1 MKRFSIT
8 RLSLLAVLIFAAT
21 MWASATTLVKKDIY
35 TVFDKTVF
43 YDGYLTDKIIDKDK
57 DDDIL
62 RFSNAIAARK
72 LDKSIISNIDNVS
85 LSVTI
90 GALCDNYDRMGRI
103 CLVMTPA
110 GADSYDY
117 ESAKRIEIAR
127 FITPFMNKN
136 KTPDEVSYSYNINDI
151 AELFRHKDILD
162 NNDFW
167 LETEVFG
174 VPYDANTRISG
185 CAGRN
190 DVFSATV
197 ELYYLYNRQYP
208 EDQKTHCIPITVSK
222 PEILGPVNFNNYRAE
237 ATDTLGVA
245 TRTYKYNVPEKLD
258 DAEIVMIMTNHGAEE
273 GGEEYERRKHLVY
286 LDGEISY
293 VYTPGGVSCEPYR
306 KYNTQANALFDKQRD
321 DEFWEEISNWCPGQA
336 VPTRRI
342 HLGVME
348 PGEHEVMIR
357 VPDAEFYGADGDFR
371 PSLFL
376 LGAVN
381 KKLPI
386 YSNYDADVSA
396 VEHIAADD
404 SSITFRREGDTI
416 HFACAEPFKDVCV
429 YTFDGRLIE
438 GHFNPAGSISLTDYP
453 SGQYIVVVT
462 THSGKT
468 AFSKVVK

>member
-1 MKRFSIT
+1 MKRFSL
-8 RLSLLAVLIFAAT
+8 RLSLLTILICAASLP
-21 MWASATTLVKKDIY
+21 ASATTIVKKDAY
-35 TVFDKTVF
+35 TVFDKTIF
-43 YDGYLTDKIIDKDK
+43 YDGYLTDNIVDKDK

-62 RFSNAIAARK
+62 RFSNAIASRK
-72 LDKSIISNIDNVS
+72 LDKRIIANIDNTS

-103 CLVMTPA
+103 CLVMTPV
-110 GADSYDY
+110 GADSYNY
-117 ESAKRIEIAR
+117 ESVNRIEIAR

-136 KTPDEVSYSYNINDI
+136 KTPNEVSYSYNINDI
-151 AELFRHKDILD
+151 GEIFRDKYILK
-162 NNDFW
+162 NNDLW

-174 VPYDANTRISG
+174 VPYDANKRISG

-197 ELYYLYNRQYP
+197 VFYYYGQHQAA
-208 EDQKTHCIPITVSK
+208 EDQKIHCVPITVSK
-222 PEILGPVNFNNYRAE
+222 PEIRGPVNFNNYRIE
-237 ATDTLGVA
+237 ATDTLGVS

-321 DEFWEEISNWCPGQA
+321 DEFWQEISNWCPGQA

-342 HLGVME
+342 HLGTME
-348 PGEHEVMIR
+348 PGEHEIMIR

-376 LGAVN
+376 LGAIN
-381 KKLPI
+381 KKLPV
-386 YSNYDADVSA
+386 YNNYDADASA
-396 VEHIAADD
+396 VESIAADEAM
-404 SSITFRREGDTI
+404 ITFRREGDTL
-416 HFACAEPFKDVCV
+416 HFVGAEPFKEVCV

-438 GHFNPAGSISLTDYP
+438 GHFNPAGSISLADYP
-453 SGQYIVVVT
+453 AGQYIVVVT

-468 AFSKVVK
+468 SFSKLVK